1 MKMLI
6 TVCCTSLLVGCA
18 TKSSNPSD
26 ALHGVILEERGN
38 SPQVEVLQG
47 VVLEKRANTKSYA
60 AWNAPSY
67 VYYVLDLGDV
77 IVTLRPS
84 QRVSTADLQRLKGK
98 RVSVCGHHVEG
109 KTYQP
114 QKGELY
120 PMDGARPAKRGSG
133 FVVTEIIGLK
143 E

>member
-1 MKMLI
+1 M
-6 TVCCTSLLVGCA
+6 
-18 TKSSNPSD
+18 
-26 ALHGVILEERGN
+26 
-38 SPQVEVLQG
+38 EVLRG

-84 QRVSTADLQRLKGK
+84 QCVSTADIQEFKGK

-109 KTYQP
+109 NTYQP
-114 QKGELY
+114 RKGEPY
-120 PMDGARPAKRGSG
+120 PTVGSRPAKRGSG
-133 FVVTEIIGLK
+133 FVVTEITKLK

>member
-1 MKMLI
+1 MAMNGYE
-6 TVCCTSLLVGCA
+6 TVP
-18 TKSSNPSD
+18 KSF
-26 ALHGVILEERGN
+26 
-38 SPQVEVLQG
+38 
-47 VVLEKRANTKSYA
+47 A

-98 RVSVCGHHVEG
+98 RLSVCGHHVEG

-114 QKGELY
+114 QKGEPY

-133 FVVTEIIGLK
+133 FVVTEITRLK